1 VALPLVC
8 PDVNGSQNS
17 RLIIHVVA
25 YQSVIAN
32 GFAFQ
37 QKNWANNANFIFGK
51 NDSTPGLDPIIGQA
65 GNGTARLTSGI
76 DVLNANHDLTI
87 PAFILSRGGEYFF
100 SPPIS
105 ALSNP
110 IAK

>member
-1 VALPLVC
+1 LVRSD
-8 PDVNGSQNS
+8 PVSTRGVT
-17 RLIIHVVA
+17 LTIPIVA

-37 QKNWANNANFIFGK
+37 QKTWANNANFIFGK

-65 GNGTARLTSGI
+65 GNGAAHNVSGI
-76 DVLNANHDLTI
+76 DVLDANHDLVV
-87 PAFILSRGGEYFF
+87 PAFITSRGGEYFF
-100 SPPIS
+100 SPSIS
-105 ALSNP
+105 ALSDP